1 MDIKLGKL
9 EELNLRTVWK
19 NEAYDFT
26 KWLASEE
33 NIAMINDTIGL
44 SLTDVKVEQPV
55 GKYSCDIVAKDEIT
69 EKTIIIENQLEA
81 TNHDHLG
88 KIITYASGL
97 KATVVIW
104 IAKQANSEHASA
116 IEWLNEH
123 TDDDISFFLLEAH
136 LWKINDSEPAL
147 KFEIIE
153 QPNNFEK
160 QIKKMSKNSIS
171 ETESKRLE
179 FWEKFNEVMEERKE
193 FNIRKPST
201 DHWYDFAIGTSS
213 CHLSCE
219 LLNNENKVRINLW
232 IPPYN
237 SNAKILFD
245 DLKSHKAEIEEK
257 IGSTLN
263 WLRMDNKKACRICK
277 YINGLDF
284 NKPEEYYD
292 LSNSIID
299 LLVKFRDA
307 FKPYL

>member
-104 IAKQANSEHASA
+104 IAKR
-116 IEWLNEH
+116 
-123 TDDDISFFLLEAH
+123 
-136 LWKINDSEPAL
+136 
-147 KFEIIE
+147 
-153 QPNNFEK
+153 K
-160 QIKKMSKNSIS
+160 QI
-171 ETESKRLE
+171 
-179 FWEKFNEVMEERKE
+179 
-193 FNIRKPST
+193 
-201 DHWYDFAIGTSS
+201 
-213 CHLSCE
+213 
-219 LLNNENKVRINLW
+219 LNMQVR
-232 IPPYN
+232 
-237 SNAKILFD
+237 
-245 DLKSHKAEIEEK
+245 
-257 IGSTLN
+257 
-263 WLRMDNKKACRICK
+263 
-277 YINGLDF
+277 
-284 NKPEEYYD
+284 
-292 LSNSIID
+292 
-299 LLVKFRDA
+299 
-307 FKPYL
+307 